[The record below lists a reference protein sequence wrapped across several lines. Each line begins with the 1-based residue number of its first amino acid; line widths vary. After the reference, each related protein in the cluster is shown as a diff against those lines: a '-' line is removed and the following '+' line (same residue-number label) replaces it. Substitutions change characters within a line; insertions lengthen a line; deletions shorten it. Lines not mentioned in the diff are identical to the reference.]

1 MVLLLLAIEGAR
13 GTLAGAASLHRVH
26 ITAATLCKA
35 LAPRNTGRPLPPQ
48 DAHGGRREPEGGPM
62 RDFDDSTLWRISSY
76 ERMRAETGSSGY
88 VVLERQTTLPTTLL
102 AELSQ
107 LERVRREGDAVEVV
121 AACMRQGESALLLL
135 HHQGLVWPLTLF
147 PRQHVYH
154 LRRPII
160 ETLQGPGQDLR
171 VVGVEPPG
179 LRPPGD
185 PRHERVGDLASYRP
199 LPPLLWAL
207 AMHAPHAELLAD
219 IAGRAAYRLAAGF
232 DAGAGHVGGAL
243 GAALRRLH
251 EESAALA
258 EIARWPG
265 LDRARATRLLNAV
278 YLQGGLMVL
287 RTHPQ
292 AREAASGMDRLRDWL
307 RRPH

>member
-1 MVLLLLAIEGAR
+1 
-13 GTLAGAASLHRVH
+13 
-26 ITAATLCKA
+26 
-35 LAPRNTGRPLPPQ
+35 
-48 DAHGGRREPEGGPM
+48 M
-62 RDFDDSTLWRISSY
+62 RDFDDSTLWRISAY

-88 VVLERQTTLPTTLL
+88 AVLGRQTTLPTTLM

-107 LERVRREGDAVEVV
+107 LERTRRDGDALEVV
-121 AACMRQGESALLLL
+121 AACIRHGDSALLLL
-135 HHQGLVWPLTLF
+135 HHQALVWPLTLF
-147 PRQHVYH
+147 PRHHVYH
-154 LRRPII
+154 LRRPIV
-160 ETLQGPGQDLR
+160 EALTGSGQDLR
-171 VVGVEPPG
+171 VIGVEPPG

-185 PRHERVGDLASYRP
+185 HRHDRIGDPASYRP

-207 AMHAPHAELLAD
+207 ALHSKRAELLAD

-232 DAGAGHVGGAL
+232 DVDAAPVSGAL
-243 GAALRRLH
+243 GAALRRLRG
-251 EESAALA
+251 ESAALN

-265 LDRARATRLLNAV
+265 LDRDRATRLINAI

-292 AREAASGMDRLRDWL
+292 ARQAASRFDRLRDWL

>member
-1 MVLLLLAIEGAR
+1 
-13 GTLAGAASLHRVH
+13 
-26 ITAATLCKA
+26 
-35 LAPRNTGRPLPPQ
+35 
-48 DAHGGRREPEGGPM
+48 M
-62 RDFDDSTLWRISSY
+62 RDFDDSTLWRISAY
-76 ERMRAETGSSGY
+76 ERMRAETGSSGFA
-88 VVLERQTTLPTTLL
+88 VLERQTALPSTLL
-102 AELSQ
+102 ADLTQ
-107 LERVRREGDAVEVV
+107 LERTRRSSDVFEVV

-135 HHQGLVWPLTLF
+135 RHLDLVWPLTLF
-147 PRQHVYH
+147 PRHHLYH

-160 ETLQGPGQDLR
+160 ETLRAGGHDLE
-171 VVGVEPPG
+171 VIAVEPPG

-185 PRHERVGDLASYRP
+185 LRHERVGDPASYRP

-207 AMHAPHAELLAD
+207 ALHAPRAELLAD

-232 DAGAGHVGGAL
+232 DVGGGAVGGAL
-243 GAALRRLH
+243 GAALRRLRG
-251 EESAALA
+251 ESAALA

-265 LDRARATRLLNAV
+265 MDRERATRLLNAV

-292 AREAASGMDRLRDWL
+292 AREAASGVERLRGWL